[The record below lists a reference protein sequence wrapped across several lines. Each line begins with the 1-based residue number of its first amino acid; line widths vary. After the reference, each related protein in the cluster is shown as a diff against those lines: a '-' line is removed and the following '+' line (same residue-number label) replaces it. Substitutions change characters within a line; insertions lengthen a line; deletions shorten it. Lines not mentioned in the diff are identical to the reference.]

1 MFIDLSEFIFH
12 QKKLKYSD
20 LRPLWAPC
28 WSCAQFPDTSIM
40 LCLPKTIGYRQE
52 PTSFFHTK
60 TTFLSSRKFKLP
72 PKPCFICVSLT
83 PYAWILRIFHVKIT
97 NKNESFL
104 AFCKCTYYSTKLRPN
119 SPCHISN
126 ERPWFLLQDDVI
138 IIPNHLI
145 SLEISAKNYAV
156 ICTIIQDGRAR
167 CRRAVG
173 VAQIERNFQQI
184 LRPQNGLQK
193 GNKWYEW
200 RVWSLYYTIVV

>member
-97 NKNESFL
+97 NKNDRFL
-104 AFCKCTYYSTKLRPN
+104 AFCKCTLLHQTSSKFTVSHIKWKTMVSSTRWCHHHSKPPDISRDIGKKLRRHMHDNPRW
-119 SPCHISN
+119 P
-126 ERPWFLLQDDVI
+126 RPV
-138 IIPNHLI
+138 
-145 SLEISAKNYAV
+145 S
-156 ICTIIQDGRAR
+156 T
-167 CRRAVG
+167 CRWSGSDRT
-173 VAQIERNFQQI
+173 QFSTNITPPKRSS
-184 LRPQNGLQK
+184 K
-193 GNKWYEW
+193 G
-200 RVWSLYYTIVV
+200 